1 MSIKVTPEATV
12 NLDTLCNQVVQTGEV
27 IVITRPNGQNAAL
40 ISEAELNSILETLY
54 ILRLPANSTR
64 LLAALRRAK
73 SGTVK
78 P

>member
-1 MSIKVTPEATV
+1 MSMKVTPEEATI

-54 ILRLPANSTR
+54 ILRSPANSTR
-64 LLAALRRAK
+64 LLAALRRAIHWYC
-73 SGTVK
+73 
-78 P
+78 